1 MKNHLLWALIFAS
14 CCFVAGCDSSDHMK
28 SADEEKSFKGG
39 PMPADFK
46 ARFEASKNQ
55 DVASIRQQQ
64 QNKAEAKANGAA
76 PTTK

>member
-1 MKNHLLWALIFAS
+1 
-14 CCFVAGCDSSDHMK
+14 MK